1 MQTITFTFADFF
13 VNTVQFDVDP
23 EWTIPQFYAN
33 LGAVLSTDYNINS
46 FILGNVI
53 TRARLD
59 HRLTHTLE
67 YMFGQQLQLMYYDIY
82 YINTYYDIYYINA
95 ANMHEISFKLAY
107 TTQTRVYRVN
117 PQWTVYQLYERIS
130 DQITADFGVDSF
142 ILVKTMQNMQNG
154 MSSEQGDFLNH
165 ELGYTLTELYGVNL
179 HQLAFYVRETN
190 ALHAYPSQIAAH
202 PIIFDHYI
210 SNSNSNWLPTDT
222 SIHINHEFIN
232 GNSIN
237 INNELQSAPAPDLEV
252 ASAPELSTAM
262 QCCICATTEV
272 NAIIMPCHHVCACF
286 ACSTHASVTQCPIC
300 RTNITSVEMAF
311 LA

>member
-1 MQTITFTFADFF
+1 
-13 VNTVQFDVDP
+13 VQFDVDP
-23 EWTIPQFYAN
+23 EWTVPQFYAN

-53 TRARLD
+53 TGARLD

-67 YMFGQQLQLMYYDIY
+67 FMFGHQLQLMYYDIY
-82 YINTYYDIYYINA
+82 YINADNMYQA
-95 ANMHEISFKLAY
+95 QHMHEISFKLAY

-130 DQITADFGVDSF
+130 DRITADFGVDSF

-210 SNSNSNWLPTDT
+210 SNSNWLPTDT

-232 GNSIN
+232 GNSI
-237 INNELQSAPAPDLEV
+237 IIDNELQSAQVRVLEVASTQVPDLEV

-262 QCCICATTEV
+262 QCCICTTTEV